1 MKVSIIVLALIGLA
15 SATTLKTLD
24 ANCGCAPVAVVPVCV

>member
-24 ANCGCAPVAVVPVCV
+24 ADCGCAPVAVVPVCV